1 MITTRLAQDR
11 GHANFGWLDS
21 HHTFSFGSYYD
32 PRHMGVS
39 ALRVINDDRVVAGA
53 GFDTHSHRNMEI
65 ISYVLEG
72 TIEHKDSTGSHS
84 QLKAGEVQV
93 MSAGRGI
100 AHSEYNPSAKD
111 GLHFLQIWI
120 EPAVDGIAPGY
131 VQHDFSGL
139 RGKNLI
145 VSPDGREGSLRIH
158 QDASVYQLK
167 LAAGEEASH
176 ETTAGRGY
184 YVHVAQG
191 SLRVNEVLLNTGDGA
206 EIAGEALIRLLAES
220 ETEALLFELP

>member
-53 GFDTHSHRNMEI
+53 GFDTHRHRDMEI

-72 TIEHKDSTGSHS
+72 TIEHKDSTGTHS

-131 VQHDFSGL
+131 VQQDFSGL

-145 VSPDGREGSLRIH
+145 VSPDGRDGSLPIH

-176 ETTAGRGY
+176 EATAGRSY

-206 EIAGEALIRLLAES
+206 EIAGEALIRLQAEG